1 MAKVI
6 SFGELLVDMVG
17 QSGFGLQDTPSF
29 LKVPGGAPANVA
41 VGLVRLGMAADFVG
55 QVGADPF
62 GEWLRQIMQ
71 QENVGVEY
79 LGRSESARTT
89 LAFIATRLDGRK
101 EISFYR
107 HPGADAQLDNFDE
120 RALTGATI
128 FHCGSVSLSLS
139 PCRETQIEAMKLAR
153 SRGLIISY
161 DPNWR
166 PSLWPDE
173 AAALDVVRSVLPLCD
188 VVKLAEEEMEFVT
201 GHAKVEDAAR
211 WLHAQGAQIAVITA
225 GERGAYFDAGDTSGW
240 SAARNSNV
248 VDTLGAG
255 DAFMA
260 GLLAQIGQSN
270 ATRDGLT
277 KVVDWSRALEFANK
291 CGALAVR
298 KAGAI
303 PALPTRDEV
312 EAFAE

>member
-1 MAKVI
+1 MKKVVC
-6 SFGELLVDMVG
+6 FGELLVDMVG

-41 VGLVRLGMAADFVG
+41 VGLVRLGAEAHFVG
-55 QVGADPF
+55 QVGNDPF

-71 QENVGVEY
+71 QENVGVEH
-79 LGRSESARTT
+79 LSRSETARTT

-107 HPGADAQLDNFDE
+107 HPGADAQLDTFDAQ
-120 RALTGATI
+120 ALDGATI
-128 FHCGSVSLSLS
+128 FHAGSVSLSLS

-153 SRGLIISY
+153 ERGLIVSY

-173 AAALDVVRSVLPLCD
+173 AAARDMICSVLSLCD

-201 GHAKVEDAAR
+201 GHDDVEAAAN
-211 WLHAQGAQIAVITA
+211 WLREQGAQIAVITS
-225 GERGAYFDAGDTSGW
+225 GERGAYFDAGEYRGW
-240 SAARNSNV
+240 SAARLSEV

-260 GLLAQIGQSN
+260 GLLAQISESG
-270 ATRDGLT
+270 ATREDMV
-277 KVVDWSRALEFANK
+277 KVVDWPRALEFANK

-312 EAFAE
+312 AAFED

>member
-1 MAKVI
+1 MSKVVC
-6 SFGELLVDMVG
+6 FGELLVDMVG

-41 VGLVRLGMAADFVG
+41 VGLARLGVEAEFVG
-55 QVGADPF
+55 QVGDDPF
-62 GEWLRQIMQ
+62 GNWLRQIMQ
-71 QENVGVEY
+71 QENVGVEH

-107 HPGADAQLDNFDE
+107 HPGADAQLDTFAAH
-120 RALTGATI
+120 ALDGATI

-139 PCRETQIEAMKLAR
+139 PCRETQIEAMELAR
-153 SRGLIISY
+153 GRGLIVSY

-173 AAALDVVRSVLPLCD
+173 NQAREIVCSVLPLCD

-201 GHAKVEDAAR
+201 GHDTVENAAR
-211 WLHAQGAQIAVITA
+211 WLCEQGPQIAVITS
-225 GERGAYFDAGDTSGW
+225 GERGAYFAAGDSSGW
-240 SAARNSNV
+240 SAARLSEV

-260 GLLAQIGQSN
+260 GLLAQISESGASRDAVAQSVN
-270 ATRDGLT
+270 
-277 KVVDWSRALEFANK
+277 WPRALEFANQ
-291 CGALAVR
+291 CGALTVR

-303 PALPTRDEV
+303 PALPTRAEV
-312 EAFAE
+312 AAFAD

>member
-1 MAKVI
+1 MTKVVC
-6 SFGELLVDMVG
+6 FGELLVDMVG
-17 QSGFGLQDTPSF
+17 QSGFGLRDTPSF

-41 VGLVRLGMAADFVG
+41 VGLVRLGVEAEFVG
-55 QVGADPF
+55 QVGNDPF

-71 QENVGVEY
+71 QENVGVEH
-79 LGRSESARTT
+79 LGRSEGARTT

-107 HPGADAQLDNFDE
+107 HPGADAQLETFDE
-120 RALTGATI
+120 RVLNSATI

-139 PCRETQIEAMKLAR
+139 PCRETQIAAMKLAR
-153 SRGLIISY
+153 QNGLIVSY

-173 AAALDVVRSVLPLCD
+173 AAARAVVRSALPLCD
-188 VVKLAEEEMEFVT
+188 IVKLAEEEMEFVT
-201 GHAKVEDAAR
+201 GHAEVEAAAN
-211 WLHAQGAQIAVITA
+211 WLREQGAQIAVITA
-225 GERGAYFDAGDTSGW
+225 GERGAYFAAGESHGW
-240 SAARNSNV
+240 SAARLSEV

-260 GLLAQIGQSN
+260 ALLAQIMESGASRNAVAQS
-270 ATRDGLT
+270 
-277 KVVDWSRALEFANK
+277 VDWPRALEFANK
-291 CGALAVR
+291 CGALTVR

-312 EAFAE
+312 AAFAD